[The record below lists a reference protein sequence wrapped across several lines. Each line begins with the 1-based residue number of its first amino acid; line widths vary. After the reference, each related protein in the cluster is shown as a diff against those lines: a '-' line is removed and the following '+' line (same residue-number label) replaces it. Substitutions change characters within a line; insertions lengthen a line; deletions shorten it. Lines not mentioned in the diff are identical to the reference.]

1 MLGSSL
7 FSTFNGLPL
16 HPLVVHAVVVLLPLS
31 ALGAIVVAVVPR
43 WSPTYGP
50 LVWAGAFVSAG
61 AAWVAQES
69 GEALAAKVGVPPIH
83 MEYGEK
89 VKFAAALLFV
99 LVFILWWMDRRT
111 APRSLVG
118 KLLAAAVVIVA
129 VGSIAITFLA
139 GDSGA
144 QAVWG

>member
-1 MLGSSL
+1 M
-7 FSTFNGLPL
+7 FDTFNGLPV

-31 ALGAIVVAVVPR
+31 ALGAILIAAVPR

-50 LVWAGAFVSAG
+50 LVWAGAFISAG
-61 AAWVAQES
+61 AAWIAQES

-99 LVFILWWMDRRT
+99 LVFVLWLLDRRT
-111 APRSLVG
+111 SPRSLLG
-118 KLLAAAVVIVA
+118 KLLAVAVVIVA
-129 VGSIAITFLA
+129 IGSIVITLLA